1 MKKLIIFF
9 FLITTVSLSAQ
20 HRIGVRAGL
29 NYSTYLGELEEGED
43 YGIGSGFHF
52 GINYTYEFNDILGLR
67 GELLYTQRGT
77 TQSFYREN
85 NYHIIRSLTIDKFV
99 EYGTVDLN
107 MDLANSYF
115 SVPITAQVRVHKKI
129 ELFAG
134 MSVDFLIGPSGR
146 GKLDF
151 TSSENM
157 DEIFFIQS
165 YDHRYNS
172 DVAGQY
178 NTIIQDRISIIV
190 DGDKVSLPKIVGG
203 YYIFDA
209 DQKTGNRY
217 NGIDAHLILGG
228 NYFINPGFY
237 VGARVEYGLTDIT
250 NNAMDYSLT
259 ELDELENFIFRD
271 DKDRSFSVN
280 VSFGFRF

>member
-1 MKKLIIFF
+1 MKKLLIFF
-9 FLITTVSLSAQ
+9 FLLTTVAISAQ

-29 NYSTYLGELEEGED
+29 NYSTFFGEMEEGED
-43 YGIGSGFHF
+43 YGIGGGFHF
-52 GINYTYEFNDILGLR
+52 GINYTYEFNDIIGIR
-67 GELLYTQRGT
+67 GELLYTQRGAKQT
-77 TQSFYREN
+77 FFREN

-99 EYGTVDLN
+99 EYGTVDLSI
-107 MDLANSYF
+107 DYANSYF
-115 SVPITAQVRVHKKI
+115 SIPVTAQVRVSNKFEI
-129 ELFAG
+129 FGG
-134 MSVDFLIGPSGR
+134 MSVDFMLGPSGR

-151 TSSENM
+151 TSASREE
-157 DEIFFIQS
+157 DIFFIQS

-172 DVAGQY
+172 DLAGEY
-178 NTIIQDRISIIV
+178 NTIISDRISIIV
-190 DGDKVSLPKIVGG
+190 DGDRVTLPKIVGG
-203 YYIFDA
+203 YYNFDA

-217 NGIDAHLILGG
+217 NGIDAHLIFGG

-250 NNAMDYSLT
+250 NNEMDYSLT

-271 DKDRSFSVN
+271 DSDRSFSVN